1 MIMKARGMSRARLL
15 FYEAAL
21 LAFLLF
27 LAGSFRA
34 DVAAPVFQDGSEPQ
48 EPGIR
53 VPSVF
58 DLIWQGK
65 GVSQRVLRAGFPM
78 LRYMEDMRRDSG
90 STGLAA
96 QVAGWLLGYMPRD
109 MADLAFGQ
117 LAGFLAEY
125 EPGGGFGV
133 PFDLEQDW
141 GVTPVLYTLPPG
153 DDITAASVGLSGQP
167 SVAIYHTHATESYLP
182 ELGKKVPADAFTTD
196 VSKSVVKLGEILL
209 QELERRYRIPCL
221 HSKTVHDSDSRI
233 GAYYRSD
240 QTVQAVLR
248 KYPECK
254 VLIDIHRDSQRRN
267 LTAVTIRGKTY
278 ARLLFVIGTD
288 NSGWVSNYNF
298 ARKIQSQLEEA
309 YPGISRGFLYS
320 SAFYNQQYSPSAILI
335 EVGGVDNTLAEC
347 RNSMEALAWALAAT
361 LLPAVPA
368 RP

>member
-1 MIMKARGMSRARLL
+1 MIMRARGMSRARLL

-21 LAFLLF
+21 LVFLIF

-34 DVAAPVFQDGSEPQ
+34 YVAAPVFQDETRPQ

-65 GVSQRVLRAGFPM
+65 GMPQKVLRAGFPM
-78 LRYMEDMRRDSG
+78 LRYMEDMRTDSG
-90 STGLAA
+90 PAGLVA
-96 QVAGWLLGYMPRD
+96 QAAGWLMGFIPRD
-109 MADLAFGQ
+109 IADLAFGQ

-133 PFDLEQDW
+133 PVELEQEW

-153 DDITAASVGLSGQP
+153 DDMIAASLGLSGQP
-167 SVAIYHTHATESYLP
+167 LVAIYHTHATESYLP
-182 ELGKKVPADAFTTD
+182 ELGKKAPADAFTAD
-196 VSKSVVKLGEILL
+196 MSKSVVKLGELLL

-240 QTVQAVLR
+240 QTVQAVLK

-254 VLIDIHRDSQRRN
+254 VLIDLHRDSQRRN
-267 LTAVTIRGKTY
+267 LTAVTIRGKSY

-288 NSGWVSNYNF
+288 NSGWVSNYNS
-298 ARKIQSQLEEA
+298 ARRIQSRLEEA

-320 SAFYNQQYSPSAILI
+320 SAFYNQQYSPSAILV

-361 LLPAVPA
+361 LLPAAPT